1 MVKTKS
7 SRIISISMV
16 ELIGN
21 NDLKDIKYTY
31 MEIGNEVNLENNFS
45 WMLYIKK
52 KETGCLKFE
61 KNRNLN

>member
-45 WMLYIKK
+45 
-52 KETGCLKFE
+52 
-61 KNRNLN
+61 